1 MEKNGTVM
9 DYLRWRG
16 DLPFTRDGFNEVDD
30 LVLCIISYINFRRF
44 EDLRTTDPARAV
56 ALPEVAAR
64 LTEEDEQ
71 LGLSEL
77 DYIPLMRL
85 AAETERF
92 REVRMFGFTHEYD
105 EVKEM
110 QFDAVSYLL
119 PDDTL
124 LVSFMGTDT
133 SLVGWKEDFNMS
145 FETEVPAQRDAVAYA
160 QHVAK
165 AIDLPLI
172 VGGHSK
178 GGNLAAYAGMF
189 VDEATRARI
198 QTVYNFDGPGF
209 NEATISSEE
218 FGKVDMRIRTFVPQ
232 SSMIG
237 ILMWHREPFTIVRSN
252 GVGVFQHDAYTWQIM
267 GGDFIKLSERTGHSH
282 FADDTIKRWLEELK
296 PDMRRQAIDGIYAV
310 LSASNGMNVSDLF
323 EARNTM
329 SVLKAAGA
337 MDEKTR
343 SAVLEAFRL
352 LGSSM
357 IGGVPAWLERTASSV
372 AQKMPWEQRREEARA
387 EAKIEARAE
396 TRSERRS
403 ETRLEAEAKAR
414 ENAPELAK

>member
-16 DLPFTRDGFNEVDD
+16 DLPFARDAFNEVDD

-44 EDLRTTDPARAV
+44 DDLKTTDPARAV

-145 FETEVPAQRDAVAYA
+145 YLSAVPAQIRAAAYTEEMA
-160 QHVAK
+160 A
-165 AIDLPLI
+165 ACPDRGLRI
-172 VGGHSK
+172 GGHSK
-178 GGNLAAYAGMF
+178 GGNLAAWAAIHISAPLQ
-189 VDEATRARI
+189 DRLLAA
-198 QTVYNFDGPGF
+198 YNNDGPGF
-209 NEATISSEE
+209 SHDMVDSAAYRRVADKLHTYIPESSIVGILLEHAE
-218 FGKVDMRIRTFVPQ
+218 DYAVIDSSNRSIMQHEPMSWNVEGPRFVHLGQRSPVGKVSDDLLRQWIGSMTPQEREQFTDALFDILSMSGKTRT
-232 SSMIG
+232 
-237 ILMWHREPFTIVRSN
+237 LE
-252 GVGVFQHDAYTWQIM
+252 D
-267 GGDFIKLSERTGHSH
+267 LRTGGLAKMAALLKQYNG
-282 FADDTIKRWLEELK
+282 ADEKDKKIITEIF
-296 PDMRRQAIDGIYAV
+296 RR
-310 LSASNGMNVSDLF
+310 LASDVKGEMK
-323 EARNTM
+323 
-329 SVLKAAGA
+329 KAAGEGLKTA
-337 MDEKTR
+337 EKGL
-343 SAVLEAFRL
+343 S
-352 LGSSM
+352 
-357 IGGVPAWLERTASSV
+357 GVKNVITGLT
-372 AQKMPWEQRREEARA
+372 KGD
-387 EAKIEARAE
+387 K
-396 TRSERRS
+396 SE
-403 ETRLEAEAKAR
+403 K
-414 ENAPELAK
+414 

>member
-16 DLPFTRDGFNEVDD
+16 DLPFARDAFNEVDD

-145 FETEVPAQRDAVAYA
+145 YLSAVPAQIRAAAYTEEIA
-160 QHVAK
+160 A
-165 AIDLPLI
+165 ACPDRRLRI
-172 VGGHSK
+172 GGHSK
-178 GGNLAAYAGMF
+178 GGNLAAWAAIHISAPLQ
-189 VDEATRARI
+189 DRLLAA
-198 QTVYNFDGPGF
+198 YNNDGPGF
-209 NEATISSEE
+209 SHDMVDSAAYRRVADKLHTYIPESSIVGILLEHAE
-218 FGKVDMRIRTFVPQ
+218 DYAVIDSSNRSIMQHEPMSWNVEGPRFVHLGQRSPMGKVSDDLLRQWIGSMTPQEREQFTDALFDILSMSGKTRTLEDLRAGGLAKMAALLKQ
-232 SSMIG
+232 Y
-237 ILMWHREPFTIVRSN
+237 N
-252 GVGVFQHDAYTWQIM
+252 G
-267 GGDFIKLSERTGHSH
+267 
-282 FADDTIKRWLEELK
+282 ADEKDKKIITEIF
-296 PDMRRQAIDGIYAV
+296 RR
-310 LSASNGMNVSDLF
+310 LASDVKGEMK
-323 EARNTM
+323 
-329 SVLKAAGA
+329 KAAGEGLKTA
-337 MDEKTR
+337 EKGL
-343 SAVLEAFRL
+343 S
-352 LGSSM
+352 
-357 IGGVPAWLERTASSV
+357 GVKNVITGLT
-372 AQKMPWEQRREEARA
+372 KGD
-387 EAKIEARAE
+387 K
-396 TRSERRS
+396 SE
-403 ETRLEAEAKAR
+403 K
-414 ENAPELAK
+414 